1 MCAAGRGPCNE
12 CSRSGLM
19 VAMRVGSLYSIGS
32 VRSWQCQGYSEGKG
46 GAAKACVSV
55 SQHYSKCHQRI
66 KGEGGAGEGEGK
78 AREGEREGA
87 REGER
92 EGEREREGEGGRQ
105 REREGEGIARRQE
118 AKHRPR
124 PKLSESKPRSKAQG
138 KPQPQPQPQQE
149 SQQESQPRQSTRP
162 RASQVCSSGRI
173 RLIASTT
180 SLAYS
185 ARRARKKSAFVVRHD
200 LGFAARAGSDVPVA
214 VDATGAKIAGL
225 RKRVN
230 GVFLRGRRPSFSV
243 PKLGLSVCRRRSKSR
258 SRSRDRSRRGRRSR
272 ST

>member
-66 KGEGGAGEGEGK
+66 KGEGGAGEGE
-78 AREGEREGA
+78 REGKE

-92 EGEREREGEGGRQ
+92 EGEGEGEGGRQ
-105 REREGEGIARRQE
+105 REREGEGISRRQE

-162 RASQVCSSGRI
+162 SASQVCSSGRV
-173 RLIASTT
+173 RLVASTT

-185 ARRARKKSAFVVRHD
+185 ARRARKKSALVVRHD